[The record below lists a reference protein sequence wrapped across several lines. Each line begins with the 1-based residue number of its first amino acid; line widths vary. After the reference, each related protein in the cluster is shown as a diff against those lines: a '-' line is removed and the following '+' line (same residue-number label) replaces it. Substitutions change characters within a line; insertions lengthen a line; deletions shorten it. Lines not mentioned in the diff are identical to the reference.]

1 MSDCQD
7 HIHPLKRPGTSQQN
21 RIIEALQPTSAP
33 MHEWGMEA
41 YLKFTYEYSRHVR
54 FFDTKN
60 ATLPMG
66 NWQAFFEAF
75 SSDEEI
81 QSLIKKVEKSEGKL
95 TPHQSLFIAFLYLL
109 KRSQDHLNLF
119 TGRHLQFYYE
129 KVLGLSQKAPVSD
142 EVHIV
147 FELAK
152 NAVMEKV
159 PEGTALNGNKDKNGK
174 LRYYKTSDELVVN
187 ASKVGKLHN
196 ILYLKNDL
204 EEGDMAAGLYHAQN
218 ANKADGLEA
227 EPTDGLWPPFGHD
240 KLTTPKVGL
249 TVASPL
255 LELKEGNR
263 WIQIDAKLD
272 PELIPSGTTINIS
285 ADELSR
291 YFEVFLTGEK
301 GWLGPFLLNADPSD
315 IPDVGSEDI
324 ALENSEMSKNRL
336 NLLFG
341 IPTTVDPIVGLDTNV
356 ITEPIQTTYPVARIV
371 FKFNQESDADKAK
384 VFQLYQY
391 WSMLKIEN
399 IHMNVWVSGMK
410 ELIVENDLGPVD
422 PSKAFF
428 PFGSIPTRGSNMFV
442 GNHEVFDKNW
452 QKVNI
457 GVTWNDLPQDED
469 NETDFRSYYAAYRKN
484 HLKNISQEKYTLDNT
499 KIDDDTTDGG
509 RVVED
514 NNHFLTDISILD
526 QKQWR
531 KLGGLNEDEYNFNLF
546 TDGTSQSFEITRDG
560 ASSEDA
566 TEIGSTAAGSTADI
580 FYWGVP
586 FVYYFPTTDTYNLS
600 IEESYTVGNYN
611 TVFNLELLQ
620 FSAVPL
626 SKASQNLDTSQQK
639 GFIKFSLQNHF
650 YHKNYA
656 SIYTAAVAKDD
667 EKIILPN
674 EPYTPQIES
683 ITMDYFA
690 TTRTGD
696 ALSPQ
701 PVKFPPGDDQK
712 KAILD
717 SYSQDS
723 VQLFHQL
730 PFGYARQHAFL
741 KDQALRM
748 HVPEKTEFNEVP
760 DNHIRLAPGF
770 YEVGQFTI
778 GLENIKGNQ
787 TVSLL
792 FQVAEGSENPML
804 DPFDDGDEI
813 EWSVLSSNEWLY
825 LNTNYL
831 LEDTTNNLLQSGII
845 RFLIPQEATTFNTSL
860 EAGYIWLRATI
871 KKHPDR
877 VPKMIALHTN
887 AVKARFDN
895 RGNEL
900 SHLESALLPETITK
914 MINRLAKIKKVT
926 QPYASFD
933 GKPKEKESDY
943 HKRVSERLR
952 HKQRAV
958 ALWDYEQLVLE
969 EFAEIHKV
977 KNLNHTRYNDESDT
991 INTFSPGDV
1000 TMVVVPDLRNKNFY
1014 DQLQPRVSKNT
1025 LSEVESFLEPL
1036 HSMHVNFRAINPQY
1050 EAVKFEVEVVFLP
1063 DKDPILYK
1071 QQLNSD
1077 LIAYLSPWVNDPE
1090 EGIRFGGTVHK
1101 SQVIQYIEQLNYID
1115 YITDFIMLLEGSPVD
1130 SGMIEAQSAA
1140 SILVSAPEHKV
1151 ENSIPEVCP
1160 S

>member
-1 MSDCQD
+1 
-7 HIHPLKRPGTSQQN
+7 
-21 RIIEALQPTSAP
+21 
-33 MHEWGMEA
+33 
-41 YLKFTYEYSRHVR
+41 
-54 FFDTKN
+54 
-60 ATLPMG
+60 
-66 NWQAFFEAF
+66 
-75 SSDEEI
+75 
-81 QSLIKKVEKSEGKL
+81 
-95 TPHQSLFIAFLYLL
+95 LYLL

-204 EEGDMAAGLYHAQN
+204 EEGDMAAGLYHAKN

-249 TVASPL
+249 TLASPL

-272 PELIPSGTTINIS
+272 PELLPSGTTINIS

-301 GWLGPFLLNADPSD
+301 GWLGPFLLNADPSE

-324 ALENSEMSKNRL
+324 ALENSEISKNRL

-356 ITEPIQTTYPVARIV
+356 ITEPIQTTYPVARIE
-371 FKFNQESDADKAK
+371 FKFNQESDTEKAK

-399 IHMNVWVSGMK
+399 IHMNVWVSDMK

-428 PFGSIPTRGSNMFV
+428 PFGSIPTRGANMFV

-452 QKVNI
+452 RKVNI
-457 GVTWNDLPQDED
+457 GVTWKDLPQDED

-484 HLKNISQEKYTLDNT
+484 HLKNISQEKYTLDNIT
-499 KIDDDTTDGG
+499 IADDTTDGG

-546 TDGTSQSFEITRDG
+546 TDGTGQSFEITRDG

-566 TEIGSTAAGSTADI
+566 TEIGTTAAGSTADI

-586 FVYYFPTTDTYNLS
+586 YVYYFPTTDTYNLS

-626 SKASQNLDTSQQK
+626 SKASHNLDTSQQK

-650 YHKNYA
+650 YHKNYS

-683 ITMDYFA
+683 ITVDYFA

-701 PVKFPPGDDQK
+701 TVKFPPGDDQK

-770 YEVGQFTI
+770 YEVGQFMI

-900 SHLESALLPETITK
+900 SHLESALPPETITK

-943 HKRVSERLR
+943 YKRVSERLR

-969 EFAEIHKV
+969 EFARIHKV

-1014 DQLQPRVSKNT
+1014 DPLQPRVSKNT

-1050 EAVKFEVEVVFLP
+1050 EAVKFEVEVVFLSG
-1063 DKDPILYK
+1063 KDPILYK

-1115 YITDFIMLLEGSPVD
+1115 YITGFIMLLEGSPVD